1 MENINY
7 KAEYAGYW
15 KVLIGLLVLTAITF
29 VQPHYFL
36 QNVTFS
42 VQMLIGL
49 AKAWLI
55 LMYYMHLKGEKLIGW
70 TVIFSVFLVFVF
82 FVIVGLDVNSFQFG
96 DLSHIISG
104 DEAAAAS
111 QSHGAA
117 HAEPAH
123 H

>member
-15 KVLIGLLVLTAITF
+15 KVLIGLLVLTAVTF
-29 VQPHYFL
+29 VQPHFFM
-36 QNVTFS
+36 QNATFS

-70 TVIFSVFLVFVF
+70 TVVFSLILVVVF

-104 DEAAAAS
+104 DEAAS

>member
-7 KAEYAGYW
+7 KEEYAGYW
-15 KVLIGLLVLTAITF
+15 KILIGLLVLTAVTF

-36 QNVTFS
+36 QNATFG

-55 LMYYMHLKGEKLIGW
+55 LMYYMHLKGETLIGW
-70 TVIFSVFLVFVF
+70 TVIFSIILVIVF
-82 FVIVGLDVNSFQFG
+82 FVIVGLDVNSFQFMEE
-96 DLSHIISG
+96 SHIISG
-104 DEAAAAS
+104 DAAAS
-111 QSHGAA
+111 HSHGAA
-117 HAEPAH
+117 HAESAH